1 MSVFSREYLELL
13 AEKYPDE
20 AAVCSEIINLRAI
33 LALPMGTE
41 HFISDLHGEYEAVR
55 HILNNCS
62 GVILEKVLRLFED
75 EIGEERCR
83 SLCTLIYYPHEKLS
97 AMRESG
103 EYTHDKLK
111 SVLTMLRTLAETLSS
126 KYTRS
131 YVRKQMPQ
139 KWSFVLDEL
148 LHMQR
153 DEYSNQVRYHDAI
166 LESIISTGAADDVIA
181 ALSDVIKRLAVD
193 KLHIVGDIF
202 DRGPEPARLL
212 DALMEHPNIDLQW
225 GNHDILWLGA
235 ACGSPACI
243 FTVLRISLDYGNAN
257 LLERRYG
264 ITLQPLYDFT
274 RRYYGEATKEN
285 VSIALNTLGFKLE
298 GRIILRHPGYG
309 MNSRLMLSRCD
320 FDNGTVILD
329 EGVFPLNT
337 DKWPTIDRSDPYS
350 LNDDELDLI
359 NEYVMLFRD
368 SQSLRRHMDFIYR
381 VGSTYLCCNGNLLYH
396 GCIPMT
402 EDGEFARVRHG
413 GVWYSGKSLMD
424 YSDMVVKNAWVKH
437 DESALDMMWYLWC
450 GNDSPFSGR
459 VFHTFERG
467 VVDDK
472 STWEEPKNPYFS
484 FWEDEKVVG
493 MILSEFGLDPEKG
506 HIINGHTPVK
516 ARKGESPIKAGGKLF
531 IIDGGFCE
539 AFRKTTGIAGYTLVF
554 NSHGLR
560 IKAHKPFEGVAA
572 VIDENADIESEAVLV
587 ESFERRRYI
596 ADCDSGVHMRRR
608 IEALE
613 SLLAAYRS
621 GAFQSRFDSAAETFI
636 SGGRMQK

>member
-1 MSVFSREYLELL
+1 MSEFSREYLELL
-13 AEKYPDE
+13 GEKYPEE
-20 AAVCSEIINLRAI
+20 AAVCSEIINLSAI

-41 HFISDLHGEYEAVR
+41 HFISDLHGEYAAVR

-62 GVILEKVLRLFED
+62 GVILEKVRRLFEP

-83 SLCTLIYYPHEKLS
+83 NLCTLIYYPHEKLA

-103 EYTHDKLK
+103 QYDPAWLK
-111 SVLTMLRTLAETLSS
+111 RVLKMLRTLAETLSS
-126 KYTRS
+126 KYTRG
-131 YVRKQMPQ
+131 YVRKQMPE

-166 LESIISTGAADDVIA
+166 LDSIISTGAADEVIS
-181 ALSDVIKRLAVD
+181 ALADIIKRLAVD

-212 DALMEHPNIDLQW
+212 DTLMEHPNIDIQW

-235 ACGSPACI
+235 ASGSPACI

-274 RRYYGEATKEN
+274 RRYYGDASPESVK
-285 VSIALNTLGFKLE
+285 IALSTIGFKLE

-320 FDNGTVILD
+320 FENNTVILD
-329 EGVFPLNT
+329 DGVYPLNT
-337 DKWPTIDRSDPYS
+337 DKWPTIDRDDPYS
-350 LNDDELDLI
+350 LNEDEMRLVD
-359 NEYVMLFRD
+359 EYVTLFRD
-368 SQSLRRHMDFIYR
+368 SQALRRHMDFIYR
-381 VGSTYLCCNGNLLYH
+381 FGSTYLCCNGNLLYH

-413 GVWYSGKSLMD
+413 GVWYAGKSLMD
-424 YSDMVVKNAWVKH
+424 YADMVVKNAWAKH

-467 VVDDK
+467 VVDDQ
-472 STWEEPKNPYFS
+472 STWAEPKNPYFS
-484 FWEDEKVVG
+484 FWEDEKAVG
-493 MILSEFGLDPEKG
+493 MILNEFGLDPETG

-539 AFRKTTGIAGYTLVF
+539 AYQKTTGIAGYTLVY
-554 NSHGLR
+554 NSHGLK
-560 IKAHKPFEGVAA
+560 IKAHMPFEGVAA
-572 VIDENADIESEAVLV
+572 AIDDNADIESEAIQV
-587 ESFERRRYI
+587 ERFSHRRYI
-596 ADCDSGVHMRRR
+596 ADCDDGVLLRRR
-608 IEALE
+608 IQALE
-613 SLLAAYRS
+613 QLLAAYRS
-621 GAFQSRFDSAAETFI
+621 GEI
-636 SGGRMQK
+636 SEKGERSK

>member
-1 MSVFSREYLELL
+1 MSEFSREYLELL
-13 AEKYPDE
+13 GEKYPDE
-20 AAVCSEIINLRAI
+20 AAVCSEIINLSAI

-41 HFISDLHGEYEAVR
+41 HFISDLHGEYAAVR

-62 GVILEKVLRLFED
+62 GVILEKVRRLFEP

-83 SLCTLIYYPHEKLS
+83 NLCTLIYYPHEKLA

-103 EYTHDKLK
+103 QYDPAWLK
-111 SVLTMLRTLAETLSS
+111 RVLKMLRTLAETLSS
-126 KYTRS
+126 KYTRG
-131 YVRKQMPQ
+131 YVRKQMPE
-139 KWSFVLDEL
+139 KWIFVLDEL

-166 LESIISTGAADDVIA
+166 LDSIISTGAADEVIS
-181 ALSDVIKRLAVD
+181 ALADIIKRLAVD

-212 DALMEHPNIDLQW
+212 DTLMEHPNIDIQW

-235 ACGSPACI
+235 ASGSPACI

-274 RRYYGEATKEN
+274 RRYYGDASPESVK
-285 VSIALNTLGFKLE
+285 IALSTIGFKLE

-320 FDNGTVILD
+320 FENNTVILD
-329 EGVFPLNT
+329 DGVYPLNT
-337 DKWPTIDRSDPYS
+337 DKWPTIDRDDPYS
-350 LNDDELDLI
+350 LNEDEMRLVD
-359 NEYVMLFRD
+359 EYVTLFRD
-368 SQSLRRHMDFIYR
+368 SQALRRHMDFIYR
-381 VGSTYLCCNGNLLYH
+381 FGSTYLCCNGNLLYH

-413 GVWYSGKSLMD
+413 GVWYAGKSLMD
-424 YSDMVVKNAWVKH
+424 YADMVVKNAWAKH

-459 VFHTFERG
+459 VFHTFERA
-467 VVDDK
+467 VVDDQ
-472 STWEEPKNPYFS
+472 STWAEPKNPYFS
-484 FWEDEKVVG
+484 FWEDEKAVG
-493 MILSEFGLDPEKG
+493 MILNEFGLDPETG

-539 AFRKTTGIAGYTLVF
+539 AYQKTTGIAGYTLVY
-554 NSHGLR
+554 NSHGLK
-560 IKAHKPFEGVAA
+560 IKAHMPFEGVAA
-572 VIDENADIESEAVLV
+572 AIDDNADIESEAIQV
-587 ESFERRRYI
+587 ERFSHRRYI
-596 ADCDSGVHMRRR
+596 ADCDDGVLLRRR
-608 IEALE
+608 IQALE
-613 SLLAAYRS
+613 QLLAAYRS
-621 GAFQSRFDSAAETFI
+621 GEI
-636 SGGRMQK
+636 SEKGERTK

>member
-1 MSVFSREYLELL
+1 MSEYSREYLELL
-13 AEKYPDE
+13 GEKYPEE
-20 AAVCSEIINLRAI
+20 AAVCSEIINLSAI

-41 HFISDLHGEYEAVR
+41 HFISDLHGEYAAVR

-62 GVILEKVLRLFED
+62 GVILEKVRRLFEP

-83 SLCTLIYYPHEKLS
+83 NLCTLIYYPHEKLA

-103 EYTHDKLK
+103 QYDPAWLK
-111 SVLTMLRTLAETLSS
+111 RVLKMLRTLAETLSS
-126 KYTRS
+126 KYTRG
-131 YVRKQMPQ
+131 YVRKQMPE

-166 LESIISTGAADDVIA
+166 LDSIISTGAADEVIS
-181 ALSDVIKRLAVD
+181 ALADIIKRLAVD

-212 DALMEHPNIDLQW
+212 DTLMEHPNIDIQW

-235 ACGSPACI
+235 ASGSPACI

-274 RRYYGEATKEN
+274 RRYYGDASPESVK
-285 VSIALNTLGFKLE
+285 IALSTIGFKLE

-320 FDNGTVILD
+320 FENNTVILD
-329 EGVFPLNT
+329 DGVYPLNT
-337 DKWPTIDRSDPYS
+337 DKWPTIDRDDPYS
-350 LNDDELDLI
+350 LNEDEMRLVD
-359 NEYVMLFRD
+359 EYVTLFRD
-368 SQSLRRHMDFIYR
+368 SQALRRHMDFIYR
-381 VGSTYLCCNGNLLYH
+381 FGSTYLCCNGNLLYH

-413 GVWYSGKSLMD
+413 GVWYAGKSLMD
-424 YSDMVVKNAWVKH
+424 YADMVVKNAWAKH

-459 VFHTFERG
+459 VFHTFERA
-467 VVDDK
+467 VVDDQ
-472 STWEEPKNPYFS
+472 STWAEPKNPYFS
-484 FWEDEKVVG
+484 FWEDEKAVG
-493 MILSEFGLDPEKG
+493 MILNEFGLDPETG

-539 AFRKTTGIAGYTLVF
+539 AYQKTTGIAGYTLVY
-554 NSHGLR
+554 NSHGLK
-560 IKAHKPFEGVAA
+560 IKAHMPFEGVAA
-572 VIDENADIESEAVLV
+572 AIDDNADIESEAIQV
-587 ESFERRRYI
+587 ERFAHRRYI
-596 ADCDSGVHMRRR
+596 ADCDDGVLLRRR
-608 IEALE
+608 IQALE
-613 SLLAAYRS
+613 QLLAAYRS
-621 GAFQSRFDSAAETFI
+621 GEI
-636 SGGRMQK
+636 SEKGERTK

>member
-1 MSVFSREYLELL
+1 MSEFSREYLELL
-13 AEKYPDE
+13 GEKYPDE
-20 AAVCSEIINLRAI
+20 AAVCSEIINLSAI

-41 HFISDLHGEYEAVR
+41 HFISDLHGEYAAVR

-62 GVILEKVLRLFED
+62 GVILEKVRRLFEP

-83 SLCTLIYYPHEKLS
+83 NLCTLIYYPHEKLA

-103 EYTHDKLK
+103 QYDPAWLK
-111 SVLTMLRTLAETLSS
+111 RVLKMLRTLAETLSS
-126 KYTRS
+126 KYTRG
-131 YVRKQMPQ
+131 YVRKQMPE

-166 LESIISTGAADDVIA
+166 LDSIISTGAADEVIS
-181 ALSDVIKRLAVD
+181 ALADIIKRLAVD

-212 DALMEHPNIDLQW
+212 DTLMEHPNIDIQW

-235 ACGSPACI
+235 ASGSPACI

-274 RRYYGEATKEN
+274 RRYYGDASAEN
-285 VSIALNTLGFKLE
+285 VKIALSTIGFKLE
-298 GRIILRHPGYG
+298 GRVILRHPGYG

-320 FDNGTVILD
+320 FENNTVILD
-329 EGVFPLNT
+329 DGVYPLNT
-337 DKWPTIDRSDPYS
+337 DKWPTIDRDDPYS
-350 LNDDELDLI
+350 LNEDEMRLVE
-359 NEYVMLFRD
+359 EYVTLFRD
-368 SQSLRRHMDFIYR
+368 SQALRRHMDFIYR
-381 VGSTYLCCNGNLLYH
+381 FGSTYLCCNGNLLYH

-413 GVWYSGKSLMD
+413 GVWYAGKSLMD
-424 YSDMVVKNAWVKH
+424 YADMVVKNAWAKH

-459 VFHTFERG
+459 VFHTFERA
-467 VVDDK
+467 VVDDQ
-472 STWEEPKNPYFS
+472 STWAEPKNPYFS
-484 FWEDEKVVG
+484 FWEDEKAVG
-493 MILSEFGLDPEKG
+493 MILNEFGLDPETG

-539 AFRKTTGIAGYTLVF
+539 AYQKTTGIAGYTLVY
-554 NSHGLR
+554 NSHGLK
-560 IKAHKPFEGVAA
+560 IKAHMPFEGVAA
-572 VIDENADIESEAVLV
+572 AIDDNADIESEAIQV
-587 ESFERRRYI
+587 ERFSHRRYI
-596 ADCDSGVHMRRR
+596 ADCDDGVLLRRR
-608 IEALE
+608 IQALE
-613 SLLAAYRS
+613 QLLAAYRS
-621 GAFQSRFDSAAETFI
+621 GEI
-636 SGGRMQK
+636 SEKGERSK

>member
-1 MSVFSREYLELL
+1 MGEFSREYLELL

-20 AAVCSEIINLRAI
+20 AAVCSEIINLSAI

-41 HFISDLHGEYEAVR
+41 HFISDLHGEYAAVS

-62 GVILEKVLRLFED
+62 GVILEKVRRSFEA

-83 SLCTLIYYPHEKLS
+83 SLCTLIYYPREKLR
-97 AMRESG
+97 AMREAG
-103 EYTHDKLK
+103 EYTHDMLK

-126 KYTRS
+126 KYTRG
-131 YVRKQMPQ
+131 YVRRQMPE

-153 DEYSNQVRYHDAI
+153 DEFSNQVRYHDAI
-166 LESIISTGAADDVIA
+166 LESIISTGAADDVIT
-181 ALSDVIKRLAVD
+181 ALSDIIKRLAVD

-212 DALMEHPNIDLQW
+212 DALMEHPNIDIQW

-235 ACGSPACI
+235 ASGSPACI

-264 ITLQPLYDFT
+264 IPLQPLYDFT
-274 RRYYGEATKEN
+274 RKYYGDASRESVKL
-285 VSIALNTLGFKLE
+285 ALSTLGFKLE
-298 GRIILRHPGYG
+298 GRVILRHPGYG
-309 MNSRLMLSRCD
+309 MNSRLMLRRCD
-320 FDNGTVILD
+320 FENNTVVLD
-329 EGVFPLNT
+329 DGVYPLNT
-337 DKWPTIDRSDPYS
+337 DRWPTIDRDDPYK
-350 LNDDELDLI
+350 LNDDELDLVG
-359 NEYVMLFRD
+359 EYVSLFRD
-368 SQSLRRHMDFIYR
+368 SQALRRHMDFIYR
-381 VGSTYLCCNGNLLYH
+381 AGSTYLCCNGNLLYH

-413 GVWYSGKSLMD
+413 GIWYSGKSLMD
-424 YSDMVVKNAWVKH
+424 YADTIVKSAWAKN

-459 VFHTFERG
+459 VFHTFERA

-472 STWEEPKNPYFS
+472 STWTEPKNPYFS
-484 FWEDEKVVG
+484 FWEDEKAAG
-493 MILSEFGLDPEKG
+493 MILSEFGLDPELG

-516 ARKGESPIKAGGKLF
+516 AKKGESPIKAGGKLF

-539 AFRKTTGIAGYTLVF
+539 AYQKTTGIAGYTLVF
-554 NSHGLR
+554 NSHGLK
-560 IKAHKPFEGVAA
+560 IKSHYPFEGIAA
-572 VIDENADIESEAVLV
+572 AIDDNADIESEAVTV
-587 ESFERRRYI
+587 ERFPSRRYI
-596 ADCDSGVHMRRR
+596 ADCDNGVRLRRR
-608 IEALE
+608 IVALE
-613 SLLAAYRS
+613 SLLEAYRS
-621 GAFQSRFDSAAETFI
+621 GEI
-636 SGGRMQK
+636 SERE